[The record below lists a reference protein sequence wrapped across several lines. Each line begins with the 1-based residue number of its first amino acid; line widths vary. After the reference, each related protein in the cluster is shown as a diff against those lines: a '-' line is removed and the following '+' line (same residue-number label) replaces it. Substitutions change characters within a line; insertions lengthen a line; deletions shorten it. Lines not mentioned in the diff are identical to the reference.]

1 MGSEAQILEVARSV
15 LEEQGLPCSLR
26 NDGSGVETGF
36 RSSTGVFSA
45 WITARDEPPLLRVVV
60 RIPVVVPEPR
70 RVEMAETVARANYG
84 LLLGGFQ
91 LDMSDGELLFQ
102 ASMPVADAAVTCDQV
117 RHLLDASVWSVS
129 TYFRAFNRL
138 LYGDDLSPAEVIAE
152 VEMAG

>member
-1 MGSEAQILEVARSV
+1 MDGAIEILEVARSV
-15 LEEQGLPCSLR
+15 LEAQGFPCSLR
-26 NDGSGVETGF
+26 NDGPAIETGY
-36 RSSTGVFSA
+36 RSSSGVFSI
-45 WITARDEPPLLRVVV
+45 WIGAQDEPALLRVVV